1 MPIKQVIATDLAPK
15 AIGPYNQA
23 IRAGNTIYFSGQIAL
38 DPKTMQMVQTDFLA
52 EAKQVFENLQAVA
65 KAAGASYADFV
76 KVNIYLTDLGN
87 FAKVNEL
94 MASYFP
100 EPYPARAAIQ
110 AAALPRGAT
119 IEIEGVAVLA

>member
-1 MPIKQVIATDLAPK
+1 MAVKQVIATEHAPK

-38 DPKTMQMVQTDFLA
+38 DPKTMQMVQTSFEA

-65 KAAGASYADFV
+65 KAAGAGFGDFV

-87 FAKVNEL
+87 FSKINEL

-100 EPYPARAAIQ
+100 EPFPARAAIQ

-119 IEIEGVAVLA
+119 VEIEGVAVVA

>member
-1 MPIKQVIATDLAPK
+1 MSIKKVIATENAPK

-38 DPKTMQMVQTDFLA
+38 DPKTMQMVQTSFEA

-87 FAKVNEL
+87 FVKVNE
-94 MASYFP
+94 MMSTYFP
-100 EPYPARAAIQ
+100 EPFPARAAVQ
-110 AAALPRGAT
+110 AAALPKGAT
-119 IEIEGVAVLA
+119 IEIEGVAVVA